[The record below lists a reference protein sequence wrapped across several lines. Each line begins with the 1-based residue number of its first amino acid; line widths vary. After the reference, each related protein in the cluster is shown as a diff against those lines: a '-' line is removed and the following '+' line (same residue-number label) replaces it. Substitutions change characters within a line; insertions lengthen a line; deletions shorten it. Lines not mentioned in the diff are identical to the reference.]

1 MLKRL
6 GAELIGALPGGAVGI
21 EANVGFEV
29 VEERGVVFLLQ
40 VDDRQQT
47 VDHRLL
53 RGCRALLFRGRERIR
68 DARETVRVPPVRRVL
83 AMRWGSR
90 RVPREGVPRRGEF
103 LPAGSR

>member
-53 RGCRALLFRGRERIR
+53 RGCRARLFRGRESGFEMP
-68 DARETVRVPPVRRVL
+68 ARQF
-83 AMRWGSR
+83 
-90 RVPREGVPRRGEF
+90 EF
-103 LPAGSR
+103 PQCEESWP